1 MTKPYID
8 FVEFRDLK
16 NVCFLNDLFKF
27 ISKAAFE
34 DSSNKNYFVLY
45 SKLFLNICSTNTFR
59 IRKAK

>member
-16 NVCFLNDLFKF
+16 NVCFLTDLFKF

-34 DSSNKNYFVLY
+34 DSSNKNY
-45 SKLFLNICSTNTFR
+45 
-59 IRKAK
+59 

>member
-34 DSSNKNYFVLY
+34 DNSNKNY
-45 SKLFLNICSTNTFR
+45 
-59 IRKAK
+59 